1 MKIVV
6 IDTETTG
13 LDKMN
18 DEPVSI
24 AMIDGEGIIILDTL
38 VKPLMKRSWEGAQRI
53 HGISPEDV
61 EDAPY
66 MVELR
71 PTIEKAIGEADLV
84 VGYNLQFDLGMLN
97 QAVEPS
103 KQFDV
108 MREFAK
114 VHGQV
119 RDDGSRKWSKLAECA
134 AHYGYGFQPHGAL
147 GDCKATLHCYNALMR
162 DKEYLAFE
170 KKRKRGANM
179 GAVGYCLKTAL
190 GLILAFGGIATL
202 VLSFTHLLD
211 GAMLAWIIASLLMM
225 VTGYLLIR

>member
-6 IDTETTG
+6 LDTETTG
-13 LDKMN
+13 LDQAS

-24 AMIDGEGIIILDTL
+24 AMIDGEGNVILDTL
-38 VKPLMKRSWEGAQRI
+38 VKPLMKQSWEGAQRV
-53 HGISPEDV
+53 HGISPGDV
-61 EDAPY
+61 KDAPHMANLY
-66 MVELR
+66 
-71 PTIEKAIGEADLV
+71 PTIEKAIEEADLV

-134 AHYGYGFQPHGAL
+134 AHYGYRFQPHGAL
-147 GDCKATLHCYNALMR
+147 GDCNATLHCYNALMR

-170 KKRKRGANM
+170 KKRKRGANI
-179 GAVGYCLKTAL
+179 GAVGYCLKFAL
-190 GLILAFGGIATL
+190 GLILAFGGIVAL
-202 VLSFTHLLD
+202 LMSFTHLLD

-225 VTGYLLIR
+225 VAGYLLIR